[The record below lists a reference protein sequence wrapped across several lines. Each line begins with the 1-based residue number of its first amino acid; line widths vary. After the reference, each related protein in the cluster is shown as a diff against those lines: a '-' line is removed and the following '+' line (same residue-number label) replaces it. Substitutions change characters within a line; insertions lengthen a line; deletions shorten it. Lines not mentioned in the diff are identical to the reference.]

1 MDVNTGELGFKIF
14 KIQLLISSISLI
26 LMILKLVG
34 ISLSWL
40 VVLLPL
46 LISFFGPLLISIFL
60 LIFLGISIL
69 FTKGDKG
76 SKLKKSLKKI
86 FNFHDTKL

>member
-1 MDVNTGELGFKIF
+1 MDVNTGDLGFKIF
-14 KIQLLISSISLI
+14 KIQLLVSSISLI
-26 LMILKLVG
+26 LMVLKLLG
-34 ISLSWL
+34 INLSWL

-46 LISFFGPLLISIFL
+46 LISIFGPLLISIFL
-60 LIFLGISIL
+60 LIFLGVSIL

-76 SKLKKSLKKI
+76 NKLKKSLKKI